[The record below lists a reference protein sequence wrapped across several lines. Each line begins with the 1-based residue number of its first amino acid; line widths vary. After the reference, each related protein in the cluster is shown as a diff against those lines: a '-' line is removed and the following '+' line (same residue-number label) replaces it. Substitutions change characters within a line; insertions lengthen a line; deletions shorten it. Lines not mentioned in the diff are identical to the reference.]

1 MKADVFKPKPYT
13 PEELT
18 AFALYGMGVQRAPG
32 NAIDDLVKKWEA
44 EAAAQDLKN
53 KE

>member
-1 MKADVFKPKPYT
+1 MIPKAYT

-18 AFALYGMGVQRAPG
+18 AFALWAMGVQRAPG

-44 EAAAQDLKN
+44 EAAQK
-53 KE
+53 KEIDRGN